1 MLSDE
6 CRRLLDEQSGVI
18 ARWQVASAGLAAAAV
33 DAKVR
38 RGHWQPVYRGVYA
51 AFTGRPT
58 RDSLLWAALL
68 RAGDGAAL
76 SHYTAAELD
85 GLADAQANA
94 IHVSVPI
101 SSQREISFRERRG
114 IAPPVV
120 IHHSRRVA
128 VAVHPARLP
137 PRTRV
142 EETVLDLVDA
152 SAAFDHALSWLIVA
166 CARRRTTPAA
176 LRLAISARPRMRWRA
191 EITGALDEVGGGVHS
206 VLEYRYVRGV
216 ERPHRLPAATR
227 QARMPRDGRSQYLD
241 NLYEQFR
248 VAVELDGQAAHQPE
262 ERWRDARRDNFFA
275 GSGILTLRYGW
286 ADVTERPCAIAD
298 EIARVLRQRGWT
310 GRLARCHPACHASAG
325 SSAAAAQPEAQSSA
339 S

>member
-1 MLSDE
+1 MRASLSDE
-6 CRRLLDEQSGVI
+6 CRRLLAEQSGVMAPAAI
-18 ARWQVASAGLAAAAV
+18 DAELRWGRWQPL
-33 DAKVR
+33 
-38 RGHWQPVYRGVYA
+38 YRGVYA
-51 AFTGRPT
+51 AFTGAPA
-58 RDSLLWAALL
+58 RDSLLWAAVL

-85 GLADAQANA
+85 GLADAHASA

-101 SSQREISFRERRG
+101 SRQRAISFRERHD
-114 IAPPVV
+114 IAPPIV
-120 IHHSRRVA
+120 IHHSRRIA

-152 SAAFDHALSWLIVA
+152 SAAFDLALRWPIVA

-176 LRLAISARPRMRWRA
+176 LRLAISARSRLRWRA

-216 ERPHRLPAATR
+216 ERPHSLPTATR
-227 QARMPRDGRSQYLD
+227 QARMLRGRRSQYLD
-241 NLYEQFR
+241 NLYEQFG
-248 VAVELDGQAAHQPE
+248 VAVELDGQAAHRLE

-275 GSGILTLRYGW
+275 GSGIVTLRYGW
-286 ADVTERPCAIAD
+286 VDVTERPCAMAG
-298 EIARVLRQRGWT
+298 EIARVLRQRGWH
-310 GRLARCHPACHASAG
+310 GHVSHCNLACAAHASTKAD
-325 SSAAAAQPEAQSSA
+325 AAATHPEARSSA